1 MTRTQPCER
10 VKYEQN
16 EQTSRI
22 FSYFN
27 CLFNGKSSRYKLIWR
42 CISSNEMNNDN
53 LPNSLHVSRVRPRP
67 PWKLII
73 SGIERTFCELCHFE
87 LEALWKSTQRSAL
100 VNWGGHSNERLMTI
114 LWKII
119 LQSLFSI
126 RSVVADAE
134 KVRLSCL
141 IIQTFYYLIS
151 RCIKC

>member
-42 CISSNEMNNDN
+42 CISSNEMNNNN

-73 SGIERTFCELCHFE
+73 SGNRTNL
-87 LEALWKSTQRSAL
+87 LWAMSFWIGGVMKEHSAVSACQLRWTFKWTIDDNSMKNYRAVFVLNKVDGGWRRESSPKLLNNSNFL
-100 VNWGGHSNERLMTI
+100 VFN
-114 LWKII
+114 
-119 LQSLFSI
+119 Q
-126 RSVVADAE
+126 
-134 KVRLSCL
+134 
-141 IIQTFYYLIS
+141 
-151 RCIKC
+151 

>member
-42 CISSNEMNNDN
+42 CISSNEMNNNN

-67 PWKLII
+67 PWKLIN
-73 SGIERTFCELCHFE
+73 SGTERTFCELCHFE

-119 LQSLFSI
+119 VQSLFSI

-141 IIQTFYYLIS
+141 IIQTF
-151 RCIKC
+151 